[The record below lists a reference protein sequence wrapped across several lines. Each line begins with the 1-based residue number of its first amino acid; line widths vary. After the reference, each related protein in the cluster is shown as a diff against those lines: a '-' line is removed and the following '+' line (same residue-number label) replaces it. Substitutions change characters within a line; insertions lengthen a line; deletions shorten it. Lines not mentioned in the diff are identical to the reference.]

1 MKQPSENMQRMYA
14 AKREKTLAL
23 IQEAIDEIQEDHRI
37 VTKKELMALTG
48 LSSGTFSQQ
57 HVKELLARNQVCQYR
72 PLAKVSQKGSLELNK
87 DAEITRL
94 SRELQRAQSRLQDL
108 DIALDKSRKQ
118 SRKLKEE
125 NAELQQQLLLLRG
138 KYQQLLEYL
147 EVLGSD
153 LSGGPLI

>member
-23 IQEAIDEIQEDHRI
+23 IQGSIDEIEEDHSI
-37 VTKKELMALTG
+37 VTKKDLMALTG

-57 HVKELLARNQVCQYR
+57 HDKELLAKNRVCQFK
-72 PLAKVSQKGSLELNK
+72 PTGKVSQEGRRELNK

-153 LSGGPLI
+153 LSGIPLA

>member
-23 IQEAIDEIQEDHRI
+23 IQGAIDEIEEDHRI

-57 HVKELLARNQVCQYR
+57 HVKELLAKNRVCQFK
-72 PLAKVSQKGSLELNK
+72 PTDKVSQEGRRELNK

-147 EVLGSD
+147 EVLGSA
-153 LSGGPLI
+153 LSGIPLA

>member
-1 MKQPSENMQRMYA
+1 M
-14 AKREKTLAL
+14 AK
-23 IQEAIDEIQEDHRI
+23 
-37 VTKKELMALTG
+37 
-48 LSSGTFSQQ
+48 
-57 HVKELLARNQVCQYR
+57 NQVCQFR
-72 PLAKVSQKGSLELNK
+72 PLAKVSQKGNLELNK

-125 NAELQQQLLLLRG
+125 NAELQRQLLLLRG

-153 LSGGPLI
+153 LSGIPLA

>member
-1 MKQPSENMQRMYA
+1 MKQPSENMQKMYA

-23 IQEAIDEIQEDHRI
+23 IQRAIDEIEEDHRI

-57 HVKELLARNQVCQYR
+57 HVKELLAKNQVCQFR
-72 PLAKVSQKGSLELNK
+72 PLAKVSQKGNLELNK

-108 DIALDKSRKQ
+108 DISLDKSRKQ

-125 NAELQQQLLLLRG
+125 NAELQRQLLLLRG

-153 LSGGPLI
+153 LSGIPLA

>member
-1 MKQPSENMQRMYA
+1 MPESLPQKPPKSP
-14 AKREKTLAL
+14 
-23 IQEAIDEIQEDHRI
+23 
-37 VTKKELMALTG
+37 LTG

-57 HVKELLARNQVCQYR
+57 HVKELLAKNRVCQFK
-72 PLAKVSQKGSLELNK
+72 PTGKVSQEGRRELNK

-125 NAELQQQLLLLRG
+125 NAELQRQLLLLRG

-153 LSGGPLI
+153 LSGIPLA

>member
-23 IQEAIDEIQEDHRI
+23 IQGAIDEIEEDHRI

-57 HVKELLARNQVCQYR
+57 HVKELLAKNRVCQFK
-72 PLAKVSQKGSLELNK
+72 PTGKLSQEGRRELNK

-125 NAELQQQLLLLRG
+125 NAELQRQLLLLRG

-153 LSGGPLI
+153 LSGIPLA

>member
-23 IQEAIDEIQEDHRI
+23 IQGAIDEIEEDHRI

-48 LSSGTFSQQ
+48 LSSRTISQQ
-57 HVKELLARNQVCQYR
+57 HVKELLAKNRVCQFK
-72 PLAKVSQKGSLELNK
+72 PTDKVSQEGRRELNK

-147 EVLGSD
+147 EVLGSA
-153 LSGGPLI
+153 LSGLPLA

>member
-14 AKREKTLAL
+14 AKCEKTLAL
-23 IQEAIDEIQEDHRI
+23 IQGAIDEIEEDHRI

-57 HVKELLARNQVCQYR
+57 HVKELLAKNRVCQFK
-72 PLAKVSQKGSLELNK
+72 PTGKVSQEGRRELNK

-147 EVLGSD
+147 EVLGSA
-153 LSGGPLI
+153 LSGIPLA

>member
-23 IQEAIDEIQEDHRI
+23 IQGAIDEIEEDHRI

-57 HVKELLARNQVCQYR
+57 HVKELLAKNRVCQFR
-72 PLAKVSQKGSLELNK
+72 PLAKVSQKG
-87 DAEITRL
+87 ITRL

-125 NAELQQQLLLLRG
+125 NAELQRQLLLLRG

-153 LSGGPLI
+153 LSGIPLA

>member
-14 AKREKTLAL
+14 AKKEKTLAL
-23 IQEAIDEIQEDHRI
+23 VQGAIDEIQEDHRI

-57 HVKELLARNQVCQYR
+57 HVKELLAKNQVCQFK
-72 PLAKVSQKGSLELNK
+72 PTGKVSQEGGRELNK

-108 DIALDKSRKQ
+108 DIALDKSRRQ

-125 NAELQQQLLLLRG
+125 NAELEQQLLLLRG

-153 LSGGPLI
+153 LSSIPLV

>member
-1 MKQPSENMQRMYA
+1 MKQPSENMQKMYA

-23 IQEAIDEIQEDHRI
+23 IQGAIDEIEEDHRI

-57 HVKELLARNQVCQYR
+57 HVKELLAKNQVCQFR
-72 PLAKVSQKGSLELNK
+72 PLAKARQENKRELNK

-94 SRELQRAQSRLQDL
+94 SKELQRAQSRLQDL
-108 DIALDKSRKQ
+108 DISLDKSRKQ
-118 SRKLKEE
+118 ARQLREE
-125 NAELQQQLLLLRG
+125 NAELRQQLLLLRG
-138 KYQQLLEYL
+138 KYQQLMEYL

-153 LSGGPLI
+153 LKGLPLA

>member
-1 MKQPSENMQRMYA
+1 MKQPSENMQKMYA

-23 IQEAIDEIQEDHRI
+23 IQGAIDEIEEDHRI

-57 HVKELLARNQVCQYR
+57 HVKELLAKNQVCQFR
-72 PLAKVSQKGSLELNK
+72 PLAKVSQKGDLELNK

-94 SRELQRAQSRLQDL
+94 SKELQRAQSRLQDL
-108 DIALDKSRKQ
+108 DISLDKSRKQ
-118 SRKLKEE
+118 ARQLREE
-125 NAELQQQLLLLRG
+125 NAELRQQLLLLRG

-153 LSGGPLI
+153 LSGIPLA

>member
-23 IQEAIDEIQEDHRI
+23 IQGAIDEIEEDHRI

-57 HVKELLARNQVCQYR
+57 HVKELLAKNRVCQFK
-72 PLAKVSQKGSLELNK
+72 PTGKVSQEGRRELNK

-147 EVLGSD
+147 EVLGSA
-153 LSGGPLI
+153 LSGIPLA

>member
-23 IQEAIDEIQEDHRI
+23 IQGAIDEIEEDHRI

-57 HVKELLARNQVCQYR
+57 HVKELLAKNRVCQFK
-72 PLAKVSQKGSLELNK
+72 PTGKVSQEGRRELNK

-94 SRELQRAQSRLQDL
+94 SRELQRAQSRLQD
-108 DIALDKSRKQ
+108 LDKSRKQ

-153 LSGGPLI
+153 LSGIPLA

>member
-14 AKREKTLAL
+14 AKREKTQAL
-23 IQEAIDEIQEDHRI
+23 IQGAIDEIEEDHRI

-57 HVKELLARNQVCQYR
+57 HVKELLAKNRVCQFK
-72 PLAKVSQKGSLELNK
+72 PTGKVSQEGRRELNK

-153 LSGGPLI
+153 LSSIPLA

>member
-1 MKQPSENMQRMYA
+1 
-14 AKREKTLAL
+14 
-23 IQEAIDEIQEDHRI
+23 
-37 VTKKELMALTG
+37 MALTG

-57 HVKELLARNQVCQYR
+57 HVKELLAKNRVCQFK
-72 PLAKVSQKGSLELNK
+72 PTGKVSQEGRRELNK

-125 NAELQQQLLLLRG
+125 NAELQRQLLLLRG

-153 LSGGPLI
+153 LSGIPLA

>member
-1 MKQPSENMQRMYA
+1 MKQPSENMQKMYA

-23 IQEAIDEIQEDHRI
+23 IQGAIDEIEEDHRI

-57 HVKELLARNQVCQYR
+57 HVKELLAKNQVCQFR
-72 PLAKVSQKGSLELNK
+72 PLAKVSQKGNLELNK

-94 SRELQRAQSRLQDL
+94 SKELQRAQSRLQDL
-108 DIALDKSRKQ
+108 DISLDKSRKQ
-118 SRKLKEE
+118 ARQLREE
-125 NAELQQQLLLLRG
+125 NAELRQQLLLLRG

-153 LSGGPLI
+153 LSGIPLA

>member
-23 IQEAIDEIQEDHRI
+23 IQGAIDEIQEDHRI

-57 HVKELLARNQVCQYR
+57 HVKELLAKNQVCQYR
-72 PLAKVSQKGSLELNK
+72 PTGKVSQEDRRELNK

-94 SRELQRAQSRLQDL
+94 SKELQRAQSRLQDL
-108 DIALDKSRKQ
+108 DISLDKSRKQ
-118 SRKLKEE
+118 ARKLKEE

-138 KYQQLLEYL
+138 KYQQLMEYL

-153 LSGGPLI
+153 LSSIPLA

>member
-14 AKREKTLAL
+14 AKREKTL
-23 IQEAIDEIQEDHRI
+23 AIDEIQEDHRI

-57 HVKELLARNQVCQYR
+57 HVKELLAKNRVCQFK
-72 PLAKVSQKGSLELNK
+72 PTGKVSQEGRRELNK

-125 NAELQQQLLLLRG
+125 NAELQRQLLLLRG

-153 LSGGPLI
+153 LSGIPLA